1 MNRPKLLFSQC
12 AFFQGLVMD
21 GRTSGAI
28 TATLLSV
35 RLIIDQLSFDW
46 IELPEED
53 VFFWFQSD
61 FVILQLVVHTS
72 SCSVGNL

>member
-1 MNRPKLLFSQC
+1 MF
-12 AFFQGLVMD
+12 FFQGLVMD

-35 RLIIDQLSFDW
+35 RLITNDQLSFDW
-46 IELPEED
+46 IEIPKED
-53 VFFWFQSD
+53 VFFWFQAD

>member
-1 MNRPKLLFSQC
+1 
-12 AFFQGLVMD
+12 MD

-35 RLIIDQLSFDW
+35 RQITNQLSFDW
-46 IELPEED
+46 IEIPKED
-53 VFFWFQSD
+53 VFFWFQAD
-61 FVILQLVVHTS
+61 FVILQLVVHAS